1 MIPSS
6 VLPMIASSEDNSR
19 RSPVPVI
26 SAVCLDFPRGESL
39 IGSSSS
45 RFMSS
50 RFIDSV
56 RGTELDWSRIIHT
69 VASRAQSLAFL
80 SRYGLAAILAGLAVL
95 ASLQLAPQSTPRYL
109 LWPCYPA
116 VMLSAW
122 FGGFG
127 PGLVTTLL
135 SALVLT
141 YIDRTIHSL
150 MIQGPVD
157 LMGFVLFLSVGVLLT
172 ALNAQLLV
180 AQRRVEGVTRE
191 LRRESDERKTVEAV
205 AAKLVAI
212 VDELQ
217 TSVDRYRERMGS
229 LAGVF
234 RARRDGRI
242 VECNDLFVRLLG
254 ASSPQRRTKRSLHS
268 TMRPSAT
275 TSSYVSSAPPRPSRS
290 WR

>member
-6 VLPMIASSEDNSR
+6 VLPMIASSDDNSR

-39 IGSSSS
+39 IGSS
-45 RFMSS
+45 SS

-95 ASLQLAPQSTPRYL
+95 ASLQLAPQSTPRHL
-109 LWPCYPA
+109 LWLCYPG

-150 MIQGPVD
+150 IIQGPVD
-157 LMGFVLFLSVGVLLT
+157 LMGFVLFLSVGVLLS
-172 ALNAQLLV
+172 ALNAQLLD

-217 TSVDRYRERMGS
+217 TSVDRRSE
-229 LAGVF
+229 
-234 RARRDGRI
+234 
-242 VECNDLFVRLLG
+242 EHN
-254 ASSPQRRTKRSLHS
+254 SSHLVI
-268 TMRPSAT
+268 
-275 TSSYVSSAPPRPSRS
+275 SYA
-290 WR
+290 

>member
-1 MIPSS
+1 
-6 VLPMIASSEDNSR
+6 
-19 RSPVPVI
+19 
-26 SAVCLDFPRGESL
+26 
-39 IGSSSS
+39 
-45 RFMSS
+45 MSS

-56 RGTELDWSRIIHT
+56 RGTELDWSRITHT

-95 ASLQLAPQSTPRYL
+95 ASLQLEPQSTPRHL
-109 LWPCYPA
+109 LWLCYPG

-150 MIQGPVD
+150 IIQGPVD
-157 LMGFVLFLSVGVLLT
+157 LMGFVLFLSVGVLLS
-172 ALNAQLLV
+172 ALNAQLLD

-229 LAGVF
+229 VAGVF

-254 ASSPQRRTKRSLHS
+254 ASSPQQILALNVKDLFPDPAHWHEVARALTPGVVVENQELRWRRDDGAPLVLRASLRH
-268 TMRPSAT
+268 ADGF
-275 TSSYVSSAPPRPSRS
+275 VEGVAVAAAAAPGAPLSGDAA
-290 WR
+290 